1 MRNVILVQPKNDLSH
16 SSIISYRAR
25 YALGAPCIQ
34 QKLIQS
40 HYVVCVCVW
49 HGIDAMQSLIVRVVR
64 QPVSLSALF
73 LLLLVFCFCMCPTA
87 NLYENLLERPTYQP
101 LCPAACVKMWSIKSD
116 INTNS
121 KTKQKLWRHSKV
133 YLCAAVRLNSKLSC
147 VFGL

>member
-1 MRNVILVQPKNDLSH
+1 MIYRIHP
-16 SSIISYRAR
+16 SYRI
-25 YALGAPCIQ
+25 GHGMHWAPCIQ

-116 INTNS
+116 INTNMRAA
-121 KTKQKLWRHSKV
+121 KRNKNYGAIRKCI
-133 YLCAAVRLNSKLSC
+133 CAPQFVSILS
-147 VFGL
+147 